1 MSTKYLIGWLKKWI
15 GKIPLRF
22 FLLIPFM
29 VIVITMG
36 GLMGWFSW
44 HNGQQLVSEVA
55 YQLANEISD
64 RIKKSL
70 ETHLQTLYTL
80 NVANAEAIRFEQ
92 LDLHDIDKL
101 EQHFWQ
107 QSQFFE
113 VISYIAFATTTGEF
127 IGIERQPD
135 DTFTIGE
142 VKSSLGKNLYNYMA
156 DEQGHRSDLLSVV
169 KDYDPR
175 EQAWYKAAE
184 QAAQP
189 VWSPFY
195 LRATS
200 NNVAL
205 GIVQPI
211 YETTGPLKGVLMVE
225 LSLLKITQFL
235 NQLKISQSGIS
246 FVMERSGKLVTTS
259 TQEESFP
266 VSSGRQEFR
275 QLYAKNSASSLIQ
288 LAAHHLL
295 SRFGDLNEIHTAT
308 QTVVEHE
315 QQRYF
320 LQVAPL
326 TINNGINWLIVVV
339 IPATDFSHFINQNTR
354 LIFLSIAI
362 GTITTL
368 FLGTLLARW
377 ITRPLQH
384 LQGAILRLS
393 RGEWEP
399 KLPLGRTDELGKTL
413 KSFVHMEKKLQQ
425 SFESLQQ
432 QADDY
437 KHQLSKA
444 HSYLTASQAHL
455 IQSEKMALLGQKISE
470 IIHAVYTPLT
480 TIKNDVEMTQ
490 DLFATTRELVV
501 SYDQLINGLLSQEA
515 EIDKT
520 YLQTQLQELAESNE
534 KFYEEHT
541 LQEIQTVFKKSL
553 AEIGK
558 ISAFITHL
566 EKFSHIE
573 QASITDVDLN
583 ECLDNI
589 LVITDNIF
597 KHKITIHKHYAPLP
611 KVHCSP
617 SQINHVLLN
626 LLTNAGQAIEYQ
638 GLISIKTST
647 DDKFI
652 YLTIQDN
659 GKGIPKELLP
669 KIFEPF
675 FTTKLFGQGTGLGL
689 AVSYHIIQQHGGH
702 IKVASEVGKGTKV
715 VVSLPYQIQ
724 N

>member
-1 MSTKYLIGWLKKWI
+1 MSTKYLTGWLRKLI
-15 GKIPLRF
+15 GKVPLRF
-22 FLLIPFM
+22 LLLIPFM
-29 VIVITMG
+29 IIIITMG
-36 GLMGWFSW
+36 GLMSWFSW

-55 YQLANEISD
+55 YQLANEISG

-92 LDLHDIDKL
+92 LDLDHTDSL
-101 EQHFWQ
+101 EHYFWRQ
-107 QSQFFE
+107 NQLFD
-113 VISYIAFATTTGEF
+113 VISYIAFATATGEF

-142 VKSSLGKNLYNYMA
+142 VKSSLGNNLYNYMA
-156 DEQGHRSDLLSVV
+156 DEQGRRSDLLSVV

-175 EQAWYKAAE
+175 EQAWYKSAK
-184 QAAQP
+184 QATQP

-235 NQLKISQSGIS
+235 NQLNISQSGIS
-246 FVMERSGKLVTTS
+246 VIMERSGKMVTTS
-259 TQEESFP
+259 TQEEVFP
-266 VSSGRQEFR
+266 VSSNRQEFR
-275 QLYAKNSASSLIQ
+275 QLYAKNSANSLIQ
-288 LAAHHLL
+288 LTAHHLL
-295 SRFGDLNEIHTAT
+295 SRFGDLNEIHTTT
-308 QTVVEHE
+308 QMTFESD
-315 QQRYF
+315 QQHYF
-320 LQVAPL
+320 LQVVPL
-326 TINNGINWLIVVV
+326 VNNGINWLIVVV
-339 IPATDFSHFINQNTR
+339 IPAADFSHFINQNTR

-377 ITRPLQH
+377 MTRPLQH
-384 LQGAILRLS
+384 LQAAILRLS
-393 RGEWEP
+393 RGEWEQ
-399 KLPLGRTDELGKTL
+399 KLPLGRPDELGKLL
-413 KSFVHMEKKLQQ
+413 KLFVHMEKKLQRA
-425 SFESLQQ
+425 FESLEQ
-432 QADDY
+432 QADDC

-455 IQSEKMALLGQKISE
+455 VQSEKMALLGQKISD
-470 IIHAVYTPLT
+470 IIHAVYAPLT
-480 TIKNDVEMTQ
+480 TIKNNIEMTQ
-490 DLFATTRELVV
+490 ELFTTTRELVV

-515 EIDKT
+515 EIDKA
-520 YLQTQLQELAESNE
+520 YLQTQLQELAESNQR
-534 KFYEEHT
+534 FYEEYT
-541 LQEIQTVFKKSL
+541 LQEIQTVFNKSL
-553 AEIGK
+553 TEIDK
-558 ISAFITHL
+558 ISAFITNL
-566 EKFSHIE
+566 EKFSQIE
-573 QASITDVDLN
+573 QASIMDIDLN

-597 KHKITIHKHYAPLP
+597 KHKITIHKHYTTLP

-617 SQINHVLLN
+617 SQINHVLFN

-638 GLISIKTST
+638 GLIYIKTSM
-647 DDKFI
+647 DDKFVH
-652 YLTIQDN
+652 LAIQDN
-659 GKGIPKELLP
+659 GKGISKELLP
-669 KIFEPF
+669 QIFEPF
-675 FTTKLFGQGTGLGL
+675 FTTKPFGQGTGLGL
-689 AVSYHIIQQHGGH
+689 AVSHHIIQQHGGH
-702 IKVASEVGKGTKV
+702 IKVVSEVGKGTKV